1 MPQQRSIQS
10 INLHRGLRWELQIR
24 IMADRLS
31 DGRRPFKSIRDA
43 TADLKTC
50 AFCGI
55 QNEYM
60 KRCSG
65 CHWARYCSRK
75 CMEND
80 WPQHKGVCSPDERFP
95 VSVEGIP
102 LSGGRDVFAA
112 AAGHVTL
119 DLKTCAFCG
128 VEKVHMKHC
137 SGCYQARYC
146 SRKCQ
151 KNDWLQHKLICG
163 YMRRS
168 FP

>member
-1 MPQQRSIQS
+1 MFVHHVRRHGFVNPWFRFAVF
-10 INLHRGLRWELQIR
+10 NGHLHHLRIL
-24 IMADRLS
+24 ADRLS

-80 WPQHKGVCSPDERFP
+80 WPQHKGACSPDERFP
-95 VSVEGIP
+95 VNVEGIP
-102 LSGGRDVFAA
+102 YSGGRDVFPAA
-112 AAGHVTL
+112 VGHVTL
-119 DLKTCAFCG
+119 YSKTCAFCG
-128 VEKVHMKHC
+128 IEKVH
-137 SGCYQARYC
+137 SDLLTALLRARLP
-146 SRKCQ
+146 
-151 KNDWLQHKLICG
+151 LQSKDARL
-163 YMRRS
+163 
-168 FP
+168 